1 MLSHMNSFT
10 LSSSCFR
17 ILTSITAFFLIGQQL
32 FAGIVAPNSSLE
44 KLADGFAFTEGPVRD
59 AQGNVFF
66 TDQPNDR
73 ILKWSAETGEVTEW
87 MKPAGRSNGLDID
100 AKGNLIAC
108 ADEQNQLWKISPDKE
123 VEILVVD
130 VKGKLLNGPNDCWVD
145 PQGGIYFTDPLY
157 KRPWWDRDPVSQ
169 LDGRHVY
176 YLTHDRKKLLKV
188 ADGFEQPNGII
199 GSPDGKKLWVADIG
213 AGVTYEFAISS
224 PGMLTGQSVF
234 CEMGSDGMT
243 LDEDGNLYL
252 TGNGV
257 TVFNRRGEQIHHVDV
272 PEGWTANVTFGGKH
286 RNLLFITASSA
297 IYGLEMKV
305 KGAD

>member
-10 LSSSCFR
+10 LSLSCFR

-32 FAGIVAPNSSLE
+32 FAGIVAPNSTLE
-44 KLADGFAFTEGPVRD
+44 KLADGFAFTEGPVSD

-73 ILKWSAETGEVTEW
+73 ILRWSAETGKVTEW

-100 AKGNLIAC
+100 AEGNLIAC
-108 ADEQNQLWKISPDKE
+108 ADEQNELWKISPDKE

-130 VKGKLLNGPNDCWVD
+130 VNGKLLNGPNDCWVD

-157 KRPWWDRDPVSQ
+157 KRPWWERDPVSQ

-176 YLTHDRKKLLKV
+176 YLTPDRKKLLKV

-213 AGVTYEFAISS
+213 AGVTHEFAISS

-243 LDEDGNLYL
+243 LDENGNLYL

-257 TVFNRRGEQIHHVDV
+257 TVFNHRGEQIHHVDV

-297 IYGLEMKV
+297 IYGLEMNV
-305 KGAD
+305 RGAD